1 MTNPFEQKEHSME
14 SLPSPISQFKHLSMF
29 LKQEEEVKV
38 EEVKVE
44 EEEKKR
50 RREEEEKKQS
60 QSQS

>member
-1 MTNPFEQKEHSME
+1 ME

-44 EEEKKR
+44 EEEKK
-50 RREEEEKKQS
+50 KKRNKVS
-60 QSQS
+60 RSHKSST